1 MFNLPC
7 ALFCIYVCVCVCIFR
22 NNWNWRKISNDDD
35 VHMNILDWK
44 GGQQTKDLQ
53 EDIEG
58 SWSNDKLRPYSTQ
71 NLKRKQII
79 VRGLNE
85 QREIE
90 RTRAFQRGEKTRGGL
105 LY

>member
-1 MFNLPC
+1 MLVTYSENVSFG
-7 ALFCIYVCVCVCIFR
+7 VCVILHIHVCVYIFR
-22 NNWNWRKISNDDD
+22 NND
-35 VHMNILDWK
+35 VPMNILDWK

-79 VRGLNE
+79 VGGLNE

>member
-1 MFNLPC
+1 M
-7 ALFCIYVCVCVCIFR
+7 CVYIFK
-22 NNWNWRKISNDDD
+22 NKWGKKVDDG
-35 VHMNILDWK
+35 VHVNILDWK

-53 EDIEG
+53 KDIEG
-58 SWSNDKLRPYSTQ
+58 SWRNDKLRPYSTQ

-85 QREIE
+85 QREME
-90 RTRAFQRGEKTRGGL
+90 RTRAFQRGEKTSGGL

>member
-1 MFNLPC
+1 MFHLAC
-7 ALFCIYVCVCVCIFR
+7 ALFCIYMCVCIYLEIIGTGEK
-22 NNWNWRKISNDDD
+22 NSDDDD
-35 VHMNILDWK
+35 VHMNILGWK